1 MQAYGD
7 FAEVT
12 GSRWMLVEASGR
24 DCRKLEASVES
35 MEVFTASMEAPT
47 TSMEGSI
54 NLYEKNMFYEE
65 NNCKIRETCEN
76 CMKTRRRSVKP

>member
-54 NLYEKNMFYEE
+54 NLHEKLQSMKK
-65 NNCKIRETCEN
+65 KILRL
-76 CMKTRRRSVKP
+76 VKLAKIA